1 VPEYFIARKNCT
13 SCTTKR
19 QHVWRFLPV
28 CGFDKC
34 VSVGGSGV
42 QFSASTFMLFRCM
55 CLSQRESVLIKTKN
69 SDDTTFDRILQQLL
83 FISLRKSSEFM
94 DSMLQKCVRYTGAY
108 FKIKLIGSISALKL
122 CKNCITTP
130 FTSGDTV
137 VTLKHSLYSRLVYSN
152 LHVYIT

>member
-1 VPEYFIARKNCT
+1 MPEYFIARKNCT
-13 SCTTKR
+13 SCTTER

-34 VSVGGSGV
+34 VSVGGSGI

-55 CLSQRESVLIKTKN
+55 CLSQRVSVLIKTK
-69 SDDTTFDRILQQLL
+69 SIEDTTFDRILQQLL
-83 FISLRKSSEFM
+83 FTSLRKSSEFM

-108 FKIKLIGSISALKL
+108 FKIILIGSIWALKL

-130 FTSGDTV
+130 FMSRDTV
-137 VTLKHSLYSRLVYSN
+137 ITLKYLLYSRRVYSN
-152 LHVYIT
+152 LHVYFK